1 MSPYEPTLAVHA
13 ALPIYSS
20 PGGRP
25 SIRVVRMG
33 RMNDVGGATTVTGG
47 KEMGGTDAQVR
58 LRGHADA
65 GRRVDPGCGF
75 VDLVTPAAAGA
86 GTARGGGAAAAVAG
100 AGGAQCFRRA
110 LAAGARRSRGAAAA
124 GDRKSTRL
132 NSSH

>member
-1 MSPYEPTLAVHA
+1 M
-13 ALPIYSS
+13 
-20 PGGRP
+20 GG
-25 SIRVVRMG
+25 
-33 RMNDVGGATTVTGG
+33 MNDVRGSTTVTVG

-75 VDLVTPAAAGA
+75 VDLVTPAAVGA

-110 LAAGARRSRGAAAA
+110 LAAGTRRSRGAAAA
-124 GDRKSTRL
+124 GRRRRHAAHSRSEEHTSELQSLMRISYAD
-132 NSSH
+132 